1 MEKNSTNPLWPDED
15 EWLDFFREHLC
26 GHPELAEQVARIW
39 YALLTHL
46 GEGPE
51 GVRDARLIL
60 KQALR
65 LTYPFTSS
73 YRLAY
78 KHFKLS
84 LSGRVKPADEPD
96 ELLRASIRRARESIA
111 NSKVVEK

>member
-1 MEKNSTNPLWPDED
+1 MGRTS
-15 EWLDFFREHLC
+15 
-26 GHPELAEQVARIW
+26 VAR
-39 YALLTHL
+39 APGNTLPNLTESKA
-46 GEGPE
+46 GENPQCE
-51 GVRDARLIL
+51 ADS
-60 KQALR
+60 KQALK
-65 LTYPFTSS
+65 LTYPFTSP

-111 NSKVVEK
+111 DSEAVEK

>member
-1 MEKNSTNPLWPDED
+1 MEKNSTKLLWPDED

-39 YALLTHL
+39 YTLLKHL

-51 GVRDARLIL
+51 GVRNARLIL

-78 KHFKLS
+78 KHFRLS
-84 LSGRVKPADEPD
+84 LSGGVKPADEPKV
-96 ELLRASIRRARESIA
+96 LLGESINRARETIA
-111 NSKVVEK
+111 KS